1 MPFCPKCG
9 VEYPPG
15 ITRCPDCG
23 CELVDTLPGKEES
36 IDFDSEPIMLCKTGD
51 MLSVEFLEEAL
62 KSEGIPCLI
71 QSRHGSLKGLL
82 PIEHGEK
89 TIMVYVPQTAFEKA
103 KLIAERILPDYSEPD
118 DENE

>member
-9 VEYPPG
+9 AEYLPG
-15 ITRCPDCG
+15 NTRCTDCDL
-23 CELVDTLPGKEES
+23 ELVDTLPGKEES
-36 IDFDSEPIMLCKTGD
+36 IDFDSEPVMLCKTGD

-71 QSRHGSLKGLL
+71 QSRHGSLKGML

-89 TIMVYVPQTAFEKA
+89 TITVYVPQTALEKA
-103 KLIAERILPDYSEPD
+103 KSIAERILPDYTEAD
-118 DENE
+118 DENQ